1 MQAKVE
7 KLLPNFWI
15 VDLLKPLCDTSS
27 MADDRRHGHPE
38 PVETAPWEQAS
49 AAAVSRAGDL
59 FQLLR
64 DGKPWT
70 RAQLAVTTGLARST
84 VAGKVDLL
92 LGAGLIVSVGEALS
106 SGGRPPSRFAFH
118 PQARTVLAADV
129 GASHV
134 RVALTD
140 LNGEVVAEDRSA
152 LPVASGPEAVLGYVV
167 ESGRRLLAQVRQPVH
182 LLAGVGIGLPG
193 PVEHATGRPVK
204 PPIMP
209 GWDGFDVVEFV
220 QRAFPVPVLVD
231 NDVNIMALGERAG
244 FWPGVDDLLFIKVAT
259 GIGSGIISSGQLQ
272 RGADGTAGDLGHVRV
287 ARGDGVMCRCGN
299 IGCLEALASGAA
311 VARSLAAQGVPATS
325 GGDVV
330 ELAAHGNLAAIQALR
345 QAGRDIGEVLATC
358 VNLLNPSVIV
368 IGGSMSAAG
377 EHVMAGVREVVY
389 HRSPPLATTNL
400 RIVLSRAGQ
409 RAAVMGASQLVSQHV
424 LSPSGIE
431 ATLAASVA
439 RTG

>member
-1 MQAKVE
+1 
-7 KLLPNFWI
+7 
-15 VDLLKPLCDTSS
+15 
-27 MADDRRHGHPE
+27 MADDGRSGP
-38 PVETAPWEQAS
+38 
-49 AAAVSRAGDL
+49 RAGDL

-64 DGKPWT
+64 DGKAWT
-70 RAQLAVTTGLARST
+70 RAELATTTGLARST

-92 LGAGLIVSVGEALS
+92 LSSGLVVSVGEASS

-118 PQARTVLAADV
+118 AEARTVLAVDV

-140 LNGEVVAEDRSA
+140 LNGEVLAEERE
-152 LPVASGPEAVLGYVV
+152 LMPVAAGPEAVLGYVI
-167 ESGRRLLAQVRQPVH
+167 ESAERLLAATHHPES

-209 GWDGFDVVEFV
+209 GWDGFDVVGFV
-220 QRAFPVPVLVD
+220 QQSLRVPVLVD

-244 FWPGVDDLLFIKVAT
+244 FWPDVDDLLFIKLAT
-259 GIGSGIISSGQLQ
+259 GIGSGIISSGHLQ

-287 ARGDGVMCRCGN
+287 ARGDGVVCRCGN
-299 IGCLEALASGAA
+299 VGCLEALASGDA
-311 VARSLAAQGVPATS
+311 VAHSLAEQGVDAPNGAT
-325 GGDVV
+325 VV
-330 ELAAHGNLAAIQALR
+330 ELASHGNSAAIQSLR

-368 IGGSMSAAG
+368 IGGSMAAAG
-377 EHVMAGVREVVY
+377 EHIMAGVREVVY
-389 HRSPPLATTNL
+389 RRSPPLATTNL
-400 RIVLSRAGQ
+400 RIVLSRAGE

-424 LSPSGIE
+424 LSPAGIE
-431 ATLAASVA
+431 AALLSMATA
-439 RTG
+439 G

>member
-1 MQAKVE
+1 M
-7 KLLPNFWI
+7 
-15 VDLLKPLCDTSS
+15 
-27 MADDRRHGHPE
+27 
-38 PVETAPWEQAS
+38 
-49 AAAVSRAGDL
+49 SRAGDL

-64 DGKPWT
+64 DGNPWT

-92 LGAGLIVSVGEALS
+92 LNSGLIVSVGEAAS

-118 PQARTVLAADV
+118 AQARTVLAADV

-134 RVALTD
+134 HVALTD
-140 LNGEVVAEDRSA
+140 LNGDVLAEEREG
-152 LPVASGPEAVLGYVV
+152 LPVTAGPEAVLGHVV
-167 ESGRRLLAQVRQPVH
+167 AAGKRLLAAAHRPDR

-209 GWDGFDVVEFV
+209 GWDGFDVVGLV
-220 QRAFPVPVLVD
+220 QRSLQVPVLVD

-259 GIGSGIISSGQLQ
+259 GIGSGIISSGELQ

-287 ARGDGVMCRCGN
+287 ARGEGIVCRCGN

-311 VARSLAAQGVPATS
+311 VARSLAASGVAAGS
-325 GGDVV
+325 GRDVI
-330 ELAAHGNLAAIQALR
+330 ELASHGNIAAIQALR

-368 IGGSMSAAG
+368 IGGSMAAAG
-377 EHVMAGVREVVY
+377 EHIMAGVREVVY

-400 RIVLSRAGQ
+400 RIVLSRAGG

-424 LSPSGIE
+424 LSPAGIE
-431 ATLAASVA
+431 AALAALVA
-439 RTG
+439 AG